1 MTTTVLILLAGSA
14 LFLVAFVRTSRV
26 PSEATGSGGIAA
38 VRPLVLLA
46 AIAALVLTY
55 STLLSPGDSTDFLRG
70 EDGPVESAGAIA
82 LLVSS
87 VLFLLAFVRSKSASP
102 EAYGHVKRTIVLLLA
117 LAFLFGAGEEISW
130 GQRILGLE
138 APAELREANYQGETN
153 LHNLAALG
161 EGRFALHNLFKMFW
175 FTFAVLVPVGCA
187 LSARVQRTLGGFMPI
202 LPLWL
207 AALFLANGLLA
218 ELGRQE
224 FGFGSDAVELG
235 ETNLA
240 ILFIVAAYAVLSD
253 ASRASARQASGPR
266 TTLAG

>member
-1 MTTTVLILLAGSA
+1 MLEYLQL
-14 LFLVAFVRTSRV
+14 R
-26 PSEATGSGGIAA
+26 GIAA
-38 VRPLVLLA
+38 GRPLGVLA
-46 AIAALVLTY
+46 AIAVLALTY
-55 STLLSPGDSTDFLRG
+55 STLLSPGDWTDFLRG

-87 VLFLLAFVRSKSASP
+87 GLFLLAFVRSKSASP
-102 EAYGHVKRTIVLLLA
+102 EAYGRMKRTIVLLLA

-138 APAELREANYQGETN
+138 APAELREVNQDKTN
-153 LHNLAALG
+153 VHNLAALR

-207 AALFLANGLLA
+207 AALFLANGLLS
-218 ELGRQE
+218 ELGEQE
-224 FGFGSDAVELG
+224 FGFGNDAVELG

-240 ILFIVAAYAVLSD
+240 VLFIVAAYAVLSD
-253 ASRASARQASGPR
+253 ASRARARDKPAVREPPSPVEASSASPVEKSRPKAR
-266 TTLAG
+266 